1 MHGQSDRLVG
11 TVAGTLVFA
20 IGVYLHF
27 VGPRRSLPWLA
38 LLVYLAW
45 IGEQVGARFLG
56 SYLGG
61 LVGAALITLVA
72 YMAEAV
78 AAAPP
83 SRVMFLPAFWL
94 LVPGA
99 LAVIGLAELVGNE
112 LEVALLE
119 AARWGT

>member
-1 MHGQSDRLVG
+1 
-11 TVAGTLVFA
+11 
-20 IGVYLHF
+20 
-27 VGPRRSLPWLA
+27 
-38 LLVYLAW
+38 VYLAW

-56 SYLGG
+56 SHLGG

-72 YMAEAV
+72 YVAEAV

-99 LAVIGLAELVGNE
+99 LAVIGVAELVGNE
-112 LEVALLE
+112 LEVALLDLS
-119 AARWGT
+119 ATAFTIVAIALGVLIGILLARGYLSVSRPN